1 MQNIDQIRHL
11 VDGFRKNIA
20 NLKDSRTPEAVIRQ
34 EYIDAFWKI
43 LGWDVSNK
51 AHRSL
56 AQKDVVIEAPIGTVE
71 AEKIRSRRPDYL
83 FRIDGFPRFILEAKK
98 PAVDITKDKDA
109 IFQAKTYAWSAQ
121 IPFAILMNFDQ
132 FRLFDTTLKPYHGQ
146 PNKGLI
152 ADFDLH
158 FDDYP
163 EQWDVI
169 TKTFGREAVASGSL
183 EELLA
188 KIKNVRKG
196 RRIRSIDRMLIDL
209 KGSEPVDKAFLKHL
223 EDYRLRFAKE
233 IYKENKRHFPE
244 ADTRHGAAKLTEAA
258 QRFIDR
264 IVFIR
269 VCEDRNITTY
279 GTLRNVVNYASENR
293 LDLYSELIS
302 EFQRFDKLYN
312 GFLFKPHFSEQL
324 TLSADLLADF
334 VRSLYLPD
342 APYRFD
348 AIGDD
353 LLGIIYERF
362 LGCEITVRHG
372 RVTAEEKPEVRHAG
386 GVYYTPKFVVDTI
399 IRKTVKPKIEGKTPE
414 ELLDIKILDPACGSG
429 SFLIAAL
436 QYLYDYCIHCFEKD
450 PKAATVKASQRA
462 RSKTRAI
469 GFKDDEGN
477 WHLYPDFRGQLLANC
492 IYGVDID
499 GQAVEVTIMSLYL
512 KLLEGKLPEN
522 WQQDFLQSR
531 LLPSLDNNIR
541 CGNSLISQTDFDVYW
556 ENKFNDLF
564 GGDEDVRFRMNPF
577 DWTSETRGFG
587 RIFDEK
593 GGFDCI
599 IGNPPYIR
607 VQELKK
613 WAPEECEFYKSNYK
627 SASKGNY
634 DIYVVFIEKGLSL
647 LASQGFM
654 GYICPHKFWQ
664 ATYGENI
671 REILVKEKY
680 LDSIIDFTDQ
690 QVFRGATTYTA
701 IQIFCEKKKSNQVE
715 VVKIESLYDGESQL
729 NAICENSKT
738 TGYDRFFSPYP
749 KDAGPWYFAA
759 NFKNNILSTIEKNA
773 VPLCP
778 NITKEIFQGVIS
790 GADNIFLSK
799 EVNVSKDTPA
809 LCNFFSKILEQ
820 NITLESE
827 LVVPV
832 IRRQGFESYCT
843 GSRHGLLLPYN
854 KKKNRLLKLEEVKQ
868 HYPKVYSYLSE
879 FKEILEK
886 RDNGRM
892 GNQWW
897 CLSRSQNIDKWC
909 NKKIMI
915 PYMVNKLTSAWDEK
929 GSFFVNVTTG
939 GYGITI
945 DNPQLTNR
953 PFYLLGLLN
962 SRLLD
967 YYLKSRSNHFHG
979 GYFPANKQYLKNL
992 PIIIPTDRNQD
1003 EMAEKI
1009 SKRVHKILE
1018 IKINLFG
1025 KNHSSAE
1032 VERINRQIDSY
1043 QGQIDSLVFD
1053 LYGMNE
1059 DEIFNRKVSES

>member
-11 VDGFRKNIA
+11 VDGFRINIA

-83 FRIDGFPRFILEAKK
+83 FRVDGFPRFILEAKK
-98 PAVDITKDKDA
+98 PTVDITKDKDA

-121 IPFAILMNFDQ
+121 IPFAILMNYDQ

-152 ADFDLH
+152 TDFDLR

-169 TKTFGREAVASGSL
+169 TKTFGREAVANGSL

-233 IYKENKRHFPE
+233 IYKENKKHFPE

-302 EFQRFDKLYN
+302 EFQRFDHLYN

-414 ELLDIKILDPACGSG
+414 DLLDIKILDPACGSG

-450 PKAATVKASQRA
+450 PKSATVKASQRA

-469 GFKDDEGN
+469 GFQDDEGN
-477 WHLYPDFRGQLLANC
+477 WHLYPDLRGQLLANC

-512 KLLEGKLPEN
+512 KMLEGKLPEN

-634 DIYVVFIEKGLSL
+634 DIYVVFVEKAIQVLNSSGKVGFILPNKFLSTDYGLSL
-647 LASQGFM
+647 RRHLSSLKLLSCIVDFGHEQVFSNATIYTCLLFLDGESHPEIQYTLVKPEQLVTNQPSPTIAISVSSINSSPWQFFNKEEDT
-654 GYICPHKFWQ
+654 IKSKIHKNAILLLDLPCRISRGSSSGADDVFCIVKQ
-664 ATYGENI
+664 NGHYLTRDGQVLEI
-671 REILVKEKY
+671 EDEILRQPLYATSFSRYSFKGTPNEYIIFPYHVSDDNYSIIEEKKLKEKY
-680 LDSIIDFTDQ
+680 PLAYNYLLTN
-690 QVFRGATTYTA
+690 
-701 IQIFCEKKKSNQVE
+701 KS
-715 VVKIESLYDGESQL
+715 
-729 NAICENSKT
+729 
-738 TGYDRFFSPYP
+738 
-749 KDAGPWYFAA
+749 
-759 NFKNNILSTIEKNA
+759 
-773 VPLCP
+773 
-778 NITKEIFQGVIS
+778 
-790 GADNIFLSK
+790 
-799 EVNVSKDTPA
+799 
-809 LCNFFSKILEQ
+809 
-820 NITLESE
+820 
-827 LVVPV
+827 
-832 IRRQGFESYCT
+832 
-843 GSRHGLLLPYN
+843 
-854 KKKNRLLKLEEVKQ
+854 KLETRKQ
-868 HYPKVYSYLSE
+868 YKEWYGYSAPRNLNLHDKSDIIIPLLANKGL
-879 FKEILEK
+879 FSQTPPEIKKYCIMASAGFSICIMNEK
-886 RDNGRM
+886 FSTDV
-892 GNQWW
+892 
-897 CLSRSQNIDKWC
+897 I
-909 NKKIMI
+909 
-915 PYMVNKLTSAWDEK
+915 
-929 GSFFVNVTTG
+929 
-939 GYGITI
+939 
-945 DNPQLTNR
+945 
-953 PFYLLGLLN
+953 LGLLN
-962 SRLLD
+962 SKLLFW
-967 YYLKSRSNHFHG
+967 YLNNISNVFRAG
-979 GYFPANKQYLKNL
+979 WITCTKQYFGLL
-992 PIIIPTDRNQD
+992 PIKIPTSTHEQKKIHSIEKRSLYITELNAK
-1003 EMAEKI
+1003 MAYKKMSE
-1009 SKRVHKILE
+1009 HE
-1018 IKINLFG
+1018 I
-1025 KNHSSAE
+1025 
-1032 VERINRQIDSY
+1032 ERIERQIESY
-1043 QGQIDSLVFD
+1043 QNQIDHLVYD
-1053 LYGMNE
+1053 LYDLT
-1059 DEIFNRKVSES
+1059 DEEKRIVEEAAK